1 VFTQG
6 VLYILWY
13 GFSLRKQAKVRYSNI
28 KKIKTY
34 FSPKNPHAKARWVYF
49 GGAKLEK
56 KIHFFLRHHK
66 KAITRIS
73 AQL

>member
-1 VFTQG
+1 
-6 VLYILWY
+6 
-13 GFSLRKQAKVRYSNI
+13 LRKQDKVRYSNI

-34 FSPKNPHAKARWVYF
+34 FSPQNQHAKARWVYF
-49 GGAKLEK
+49 GGRKAP
-56 KIHFFLRHHK
+56 RHHK

>member
-34 FSPKNPHAKARWVYF
+34 FSPKNQHAKARWVYF
-49 GGAKLEK
+49 GGRKAP
-56 KIHFFLRHHK
+56 RHHK